1 MRPYVFIN
9 AAMSADGKIS
19 AYTRK
24 QVSISGDHDL
34 RRVDQLK
41 CGADAVMVGIGT
53 VLSDDPSL
61 TVKREEF
68 RKKRLNSGK
77 DENPVRIVA
86 DSLAKTPVDADIL
99 RKGNGRRIILVSE
112 SAPSGRVD
120 GLRAAGAEIITAGEN
135 QVDLTAALEQLY
147 DMGVRRLMV
156 EGGGTLNWGLIAH
169 RLVDEIYVYIGNLIL
184 GGCSSPTL
192 ADGTGFPDCENA
204 CVLEL
209 VSLEPMDAGFVVQW
223 RVK

>member
-24 QVSISGDHDL
+24 QVSISGNSDL

-41 CGADAVMVGIGT
+41 YGADAVMVGIGT
-53 VLSDDPSL
+53 VLSDNPSL
-61 TVKREEF
+61 TVKQKALQR
-68 RKKRLNSGK
+68 KRLNSGK

-99 RKGNGRRIILVSE
+99 RKGDGGRVILVSR

-120 GLRAAGAEIITAGEN
+120 ELRASGAAIITAGEHR
-135 QVDLTAALEQLY
+135 VDLAAALEQLY

-156 EGGGTLNWGLIAH
+156 EGGGTLNWSLIDQ

-184 GGCSSPTL
+184 GGHLSPTL
-192 ADGTGFPDCENA
+192 ADGTGFPDCESA
-204 CVLEL
+204 CLLEL
-209 VSLEPMDAGFVVQW
+209 VSLEPVDEGFVVQW
-223 RVK
+223 RIK